1 MDTPAPDRVTSLDV
15 LLEHQESRLAAVR
28 DRIERVAMQQTE
40 MQYRLMWLDE
50 HLDQLQQILN
60 RGNGRR

>member
-40 MQYRLMWLDE
+40 MQYRLLWLDQC
-50 HLDQLQQILN
+50 LDPLQQILN

>member
-1 MDTPAPDRVTSLDV
+1 
-15 LLEHQESRLAAVR
+15 
-28 DRIERVAMQQTE
+28 MQQTE

-60 RGNGRR
+60 RGTGRP

>member
-1 MDTPAPDRVTSLDV
+1 MDTPAPDRLTSLDV
-15 LLEHQESRLAAVR
+15 LLAHQQSRLAAVR
-28 DRIERVAMQQTE
+28 DKIERVAMQQTE

-60 RGNGRR
+60 RGTGRR